1 MADKP
6 MKIIER
12 IAPRWPLILAIAFS
26 VYSLI
31 LLWNIFES
39 QSQLRASRQER
50 VLADTQRRATH
61 IGDYLAQRVI
71 EVKDLAESPELD
83 TYFINRDLGMSMQ
96 YGLATSLS
104 GVDERFERSITE
116 RNRNGIS
123 VYLRITLLDDAGA
136 VLSDVRA
143 GNQLGNQPGNQPGE
157 LPRTLTRD
165 VKLTF
170 DSKNDYLIATAPI
183 VRKDTFRGSIVVIG
197 DLENLC
203 QQLTSIRDKD
213 GRSGFKEILVSSDGL
228 ALSKDDDSVVLPEQV
243 AKSLADLPENRL
255 EKTDR
260 LPQAKAILG
269 EGFMI
274 RTAVPDTPLSLV
286 TFIGPDE
293 LDGAGSTTPSYLRFL
308 AIFPFLL
315 LLTAL
320 ALDRQR
326 KRTLRL
332 ESDNSAQASEIA
344 RRRQLEQELRD
355 NSSRLEEMTEALRKS
370 VLRAEEA
377 NRIKSDFVAT
387 MSHEIRTPMNGIIG
401 MTDLALGTELN
412 PEQREYLDIVRSS
425 ADGLLGI
432 LDDILDFSK
441 IEAGKLK
448 IDRIAFDL
456 RAELSSLLRP
466 HELNARA
473 KDLDLI
479 LRIGAEVPER
489 LIGDPGR
496 IRQVLN
502 NLLGNAIKFTQ
513 TGEVELSISAHR
525 PDGARIGIDFAV
537 RDTGIGISSEKQRA
551 IFEAFTQE
559 DASTTRRFGGT
570 GLGLTICRRLVE
582 MMVGVISV
590 RSVPGEGSVFL
601 VHLPLEVAPHAS
613 ADALRAQTSQAGINE
628 PGLTS
633 RPLKVLV
640 AEDNLVNQKLMTKL
654 LERWN
659 HEVVLARDGKEALA
673 HYEQT
678 DFDIILMDIQMP
690 VMSGLEAT
698 REIRKRE
705 AADPARGRMPIH
717 ALTADALEEQI
728 HAGLQAGLD
737 GYLTKPVDRTRLQGV
752 LDGVS
757 RTQARSGPAR

>member
-1 MADKP
+1 MAGKP
-6 MKIIER
+6 MKLIER
-12 IAPRWPLILAIAFS
+12 LAPRWPLILAIAFS
-26 VYSLI
+26 VYSVI

-39 QSQLRASRQER
+39 QNQLRASRQER
-50 VLADTQRRATH
+50 VLADTQRRATQ
-61 IGDYLAQRVI
+61 IGDDIAQRVI

-104 GVDERFERSITE
+104 GIDERFERHISE
-116 RNRNGIS
+116 RNRNGNS
-123 VYLRITLLDDAGA
+123 VYTRITLLDDAGA

-143 GNQLGNQPGNQPGE
+143 GNQPENRLGNQSGE

-165 VKLTF
+165 ITLTF
-170 DSKNDYLIATAPI
+170 DSKNDHLIITAPI
-183 VRKDTFRGSIVVIG
+183 IRKDTLRGSIVTIS

-203 QQLTSIRDKD
+203 RQLIQTYEKGAR
-213 GRSGFKEILVSSDGL
+213 GGLKELLVSSDGL
-228 ALSKDDDSVVLPEQV
+228 ALSKDDDSVTLPEQV
-243 AKSLADLPENRL
+243 AKWLADLPENRL

-260 LPQAKAILG
+260 LPQAQAVMG
-269 EGFMI
+269 DGFLI
-274 RTAVPDTPLSLV
+274 RTAVRGTPLSLV
-286 TFIGPDE
+286 TFIDPDE
-293 LDGAGSTTPSYLRFL
+293 LDGLGSTTPSYLRVL

-315 LLTAL
+315 LLSAL
-320 ALDRQR
+320 ALERQR
-326 KRTLRL
+326 KRTIRL
-332 ESDNSAQASEIA
+332 ENDNSAQANEIA
-344 RRRQLEQELRD
+344 RRRELEQELRD
-355 NSSRLEEMTEALRKS
+355 NTARLEEMTEALRKS

-425 ADGLLGI
+425 ADGLLAI
-432 LDDILDFSK
+432 VDDILDFSK

-448 IDRIAFDL
+448 IDHIAFEL
-456 RAELSSLLRP
+456 RTELNTLLRP
-466 HELNARA
+466 QEFNARN

-479 LRIGAEVPER
+479 LRIGAEVPEW

-496 IRQVLN
+496 IRQILN
-502 NLLGNAIKFTQ
+502 NLLNNAIKFTK
-513 TGEVELSISAHR
+513 TGEVELSVTAHR
-525 PDGARIGIDFAV
+525 PDGARMGIDFAV

-582 MMVGVISV
+582 LMAGVISV

-601 VHLPLEVAPHAS
+601 VHLPLEVAPQIS
-613 ADALRAQTSQAGINE
+613 EDELRAQAAQAAIAGSGT
-628 PGLTS
+628 PTRS
-633 RPLKVLV
+633 LKVLV
-640 AEDNLVNQKLMTKL
+640 AEDNLVNQKLMRTL

-659 HEVVLARDGKEALA
+659 HEVVLARDGQEALA
-673 HYEQT
+673 HFEQA

-698 REIRKRE
+698 RIIRERE
-705 AADPARGRMPIH
+705 AALPARRRIPIH

-728 HAGLQAGLD
+728 HAGLKAGLD
-737 GYLTKPVDRTRLQGV
+737 GYLTKPIDRTRLQGV
-752 LDGVS
+752 LDALA
-757 RTQARSGPAR
+757 RTPARSEP

>member
-1 MADKP
+1 
-6 MKIIER
+6 MKLIER
-12 IAPRWPLILAIAFS
+12 MAPRWPLMLAIAFS
-26 VYSLI
+26 VYSVI

-50 VLADTQRRATH
+50 VLADTQRRATE
-61 IGDYLAQRVI
+61 IGDYIAQRVI
-71 EVKDLAESPELD
+71 EVKDLAEIPELD

-104 GVDERFERSITE
+104 GIDERFERSITE
-116 RNRNGIS
+116 RNRNGNS
-123 VYLRITLLDDAGA
+123 VYLRITLQDDAGA

-165 VKLTF
+165 VALTF
-170 DSKNDYLIATAPI
+170 DSKNDHLIATAPI

-203 QQLTSIRDKD
+203 QQLTPIRDKD
-213 GRSGFKEILVSSDGL
+213 GRSGFKELLVSSDGL

-260 LPQAKAILG
+260 LPQAEAILG

-274 RTAVPDTPLSLV
+274 RTAVRGTPLSLV
-286 TFIGPDE
+286 TVIDPNA
-293 LDGAGSTTPSYLRFL
+293 LDSAGSTPPSYLRFL

-326 KRTLRL
+326 QRTLRL

-344 RRRQLEQELRD
+344 RRKQLEQELRD
-355 NSSRLEEMTEALRKS
+355 NGSRLEEMTEALRKS

-466 HELNARA
+466 HELNATA

-502 NLLGNAIKFTQ
+502 NLLGNAVKFTQ

-613 ADALRAQTSQAGINE
+613 ADALRAQTSQAGITE
-628 PGLTS
+628 PGLAS

-698 REIRKRE
+698 REIRERE

-728 HAGLQAGLD
+728 HAGMQAGLD

-757 RTQARSGPAR
+757 RTQARSGPGR

>member
-1 MADKP
+1 MAGKP
-6 MKIIER
+6 MKLIER
-12 IAPRWPLILAIAFS
+12 LAPRWPLILAIAFS
-26 VYSLI
+26 VYSVI

-39 QSQLRASRQER
+39 QNQLRASRQER
-50 VLADTQRRATH
+50 VLADTQRRATQ
-61 IGDYLAQRVI
+61 IGDDIAQRVI

-104 GVDERFERSITE
+104 GIDERFERHISE
-116 RNRNGIS
+116 RNRNGNS
-123 VYLRITLLDDAGA
+123 VYTRITLLDDAGA

-143 GNQLGNQPGNQPGE
+143 GNQPENRLGNQSGE

-165 VKLTF
+165 ITLTF
-170 DSKNDYLIATAPI
+170 DSKNDHLIITAPI
-183 VRKDTFRGSIVVIG
+183 IRKDTLRGSIVTIS

-203 QQLTSIRDKD
+203 RQLIQTYEKGAR
-213 GRSGFKEILVSSDGL
+213 GGLKELLVSSDGL
-228 ALSKDDDSVVLPEQV
+228 ALSKDDDSVTLPEQV
-243 AKSLADLPENRL
+243 AKWLADLPENRL

-260 LPQAKAILG
+260 LPQAQAVMG
-269 EGFMI
+269 DGFLI
-274 RTAVPDTPLSLV
+274 RTAVRGTPLSLV
-286 TFIGPDE
+286 TFIDPDE
-293 LDGAGSTTPSYLRFL
+293 LDGLGSTTPSYLRVL

-315 LLTAL
+315 LLSAL
-320 ALDRQR
+320 ALERQR
-326 KRTLRL
+326 KRTIRL
-332 ESDNSAQASEIA
+332 ENDNSAQANEIA
-344 RRRQLEQELRD
+344 RRRELEQELRD
-355 NSSRLEEMTEALRKS
+355 NTARLEEMTEALRKS

-425 ADGLLGI
+425 ADGLLAI
-432 LDDILDFSK
+432 VDDILDFSK

-448 IDRIAFDL
+448 IDHVAFDL
-456 RAELSSLLRP
+456 RS
-466 HELNARA
+466 ELNTLMRPQEVDARNKGLA
-473 KDLDLI
+473 LR
-479 LRIGAEVPER
+479 LRIGADAPER

-496 IRQVLN
+496 IRQILN
-502 NLLGNAIKFTQ
+502 NLLNNAIKFTK
-513 TGEVELSISAHR
+513 TGEVELSVTAHR
-525 PDGARIGIDFAV
+525 PDGARLGIDFAV

-570 GLGLTICRRLVE
+570 GLGLTICRRLVDL
-582 MMVGVISV
+582 MAGVISV

-601 VHLPLEVAPHAS
+601 VHLPLEVAPQIS
-613 ADALRAQTSQAGINE
+613 EDELRAQAAQAAIAGSGT
-628 PGLTS
+628 PTRS
-633 RPLKVLV
+633 LKVLV
-640 AEDNLVNQKLMTKL
+640 AEDNLVNQKLIRTL

-659 HEVVLARDGKEALA
+659 HEVVLARDGQEALA
-673 HYEQT
+673 HFEQA

-698 REIRKRE
+698 RIIRERE
-705 AADPARGRMPIH
+705 AALPARRRIPIH

-728 HAGLQAGLD
+728 HAGLKAGLD
-737 GYLTKPVDRTRLQGV
+737 GYLTKPIDRTRLQGV
-752 LDGVS
+752 LDALA
-757 RTQARSGPAR
+757 RTPARSEP

>member
-1 MADKP
+1 MAGKP
-6 MKIIER
+6 MKLIER
-12 IAPRWPLILAIAFS
+12 LAPRWPLILAIAFS
-26 VYSLI
+26 VYSVI

-39 QSQLRASRQER
+39 QNQLRASRQER
-50 VLADTQRRATH
+50 VLADTQRRATQ
-61 IGDYLAQRVI
+61 IGDDIAQRVI

-104 GVDERFERSITE
+104 GIDERFERHISE
-116 RNRNGIS
+116 RNRNGNS
-123 VYLRITLLDDAGA
+123 VYTRITLLDDAGA

-143 GNQLGNQPGNQPGE
+143 GNQPENRLGNQSGE

-165 VKLTF
+165 ITLTF
-170 DSKNDYLIATAPI
+170 DSKNDHLIITAPI
-183 VRKDTFRGSIVVIG
+183 IRKDTLRGSIVTIS

-203 QQLTSIRDKD
+203 RQLIQTYEKGAR
-213 GRSGFKEILVSSDGL
+213 GGLKELLVSSDGL
-228 ALSKDDDSVVLPEQV
+228 ALSKDDDSVTLPEQV
-243 AKSLADLPENRL
+243 AKWLADLPENRL

-260 LPQAKAILG
+260 LPQAQAVMG
-269 EGFMI
+269 DGFLI
-274 RTAVPDTPLSLV
+274 RTAVRGTPLSLV
-286 TFIGPDE
+286 TFIDPDE
-293 LDGAGSTTPSYLRFL
+293 LDGLGSTTPSYLRVL

-315 LLTAL
+315 LLSAL
-320 ALDRQR
+320 ALERQR
-326 KRTLRL
+326 KRTIRL
-332 ESDNSAQASEIA
+332 ENDNSAQANEIA
-344 RRRQLEQELRD
+344 RRRELEQELRD
-355 NSSRLEEMTEALRKS
+355 NTARLEEMTEALRKS

-425 ADGLLGI
+425 ADGLLAI
-432 LDDILDFSK
+432 VDDILDFSK

-448 IDRIAFDL
+448 IDHVAFDL
-456 RAELSSLLRP
+456 RS
-466 HELNARA
+466 ELNTLMRPQEVDARNKGLA
-473 KDLDLI
+473 LR
-479 LRIGAEVPER
+479 LRIGADAPER

-496 IRQVLN
+496 IRQILN
-502 NLLGNAIKFTQ
+502 NLLNNAIKFTK
-513 TGEVELSISAHR
+513 TGEVELSVTAHR
-525 PDGARIGIDFAV
+525 PDGARLGIDFAV

-570 GLGLTICRRLVE
+570 GLGLTICRRLVDL
-582 MMVGVISV
+582 MAGVISV

-601 VHLPLEVAPHAS
+601 VHLPLEVAPQIS
-613 ADALRAQTSQAGINE
+613 EDELRAQAAQAAIAGSGT
-628 PGLTS
+628 PTRS
-633 RPLKVLV
+633 LKVLV
-640 AEDNLVNQKLMTKL
+640 AEDNLVNQKLMRTL

-659 HEVVLARDGKEALA
+659 HEVVLARDGQEALA
-673 HYEQT
+673 HFEQA

-698 REIRKRE
+698 RIIRERE
-705 AADPARGRMPIH
+705 AALPARRRIPIH

-728 HAGLQAGLD
+728 HAGLKAGLD
-737 GYLTKPVDRTRLQGV
+737 GYLTKPIDRTRLQGV
-752 LDGVS
+752 LDALA
-757 RTQARSGPAR
+757 RTPARSEP